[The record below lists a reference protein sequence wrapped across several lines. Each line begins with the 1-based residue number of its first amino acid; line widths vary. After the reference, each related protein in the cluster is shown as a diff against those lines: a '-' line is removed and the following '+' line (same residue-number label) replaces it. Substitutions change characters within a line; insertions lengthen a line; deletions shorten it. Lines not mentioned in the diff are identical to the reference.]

1 MTSGTADSFDTIKR
15 FIFNE
20 MDIRGEIAQTDRAF
34 RDLISDHSYPRN
46 IRKLL
51 GEMQIAITLM
61 TETVKFRGSIMLQ
74 LRGNG
79 PLVYAYI
86 NSNENQ
92 ETRGLASWEGDT
104 DGLCHWTR
112 LLGKN
117 PVLTITIIPEDG
129 ARYQGI
135 IDLTH
140 DNLCE
145 CIEDYYRQSVQ
156 IETRVWI
163 YCDPDKEKAAG
174 ILIQK
179 LPTENEEK
187 LRNDFA
193 HIATLTDSMT
203 EGEILSLDS
212 NDVLSRL
219 FHQESVNTFHPKH
232 ICFRCVCSKEHFR
245 ESLVSMAPEE
255 LEKIL
260 EEQGKVSVNCH
271 CCGKTFV
278 YTPDE
283 VRELIAQARDKNR
296 QVTS

>member
-92 ETRGLASWEGDT
+92 ETL
-104 DGLCHWTR
+104 
-112 LLGKN
+112 
-117 PVLTITIIPEDG
+117 IPEDG

-212 NDVLSRL
+212 NDVLYRL